1 MSFSTAGKP
10 YPHTPQPNRDR
21 PAVYPVCG
29 FMGLA
34 LMAQLRP
41 TELQF
46 ILRIRNYLLVKWVLS
61 IQVTVT
67 LLSHG
72 ELLTMY
78 VCLGG
83 D

>member
-1 MSFSTAGKP
+1 
-10 YPHTPQPNRDR
+10 
-21 PAVYPVCG
+21 
-29 FMGLA
+29 MGLA